1 MTRAAS
7 FFVHKYPGGPG
18 AEPPAL
24 SASAAL
30 IGKAL

>member
-1 MTRAAS
+1 MTRAPS

-24 SASAAL
+24 ATRAAL
-30 IGKAL
+30 NGKAC